1 MRSGLLSA
9 LAGVFGPAAVRT
21 AALAIDGAVVD
32 ERHRLADGEVRPARM
47 SSGIE
52 GIDAADPACDHASLG
67 RKFFERRLTYGA
79 PLYLGTPGFR
89 TRLSHESKK
98 NVQERCPRIS
108 TR

>member
-1 MRSGLLSA
+1 
-9 LAGVFGPAAVRT
+9 
-21 AALAIDGAVVD
+21 
-32 ERHRLADGEVRPARM
+32 
-47 SSGIE
+47 
-52 GIDAADPACDHASLG
+52 
-67 RKFFERRLTYGA
+67 LTYGA